1 METIPTRRDFLKAS
15 VAGALGATLVGRRG
29 LAAAPDLASRLA
41 VCSWSL
47 EPASAD
53 DLLKKLAAAGL
64 HRVQIALDA
73 VRTNAAGAWSDVAA
87 KSAAQGVTFVSGMMG
102 AIGEDYTTLE
112 SIRRTGGVVPDATWA
127 DNWKN
132 IQANVDLAGRLGL
145 KLVTFHAG
153 FLPHEETDP
162 SFAKLQDRVRRIADL
177 FQTRGIGLG
186 LETGQETA
194 DTLALFLRKLD
205 HRGVG
210 VNLDPANIL
219 LYDKGDPV
227 AAVRTLGPW
236 LKQCHLKDAVRTK
249 VPGTWGQE
257 VVLGTGQVDWKGFFR
272 ALAGAGFA
280 GNLCIEREAGTQR
293 VADIRAAREY
303 VERLSLQDESRG
315 PERARHEE
323 MMR

>member
-1 METIPTRRDFLKAS
+1 MKTDPTRRNFLKAS
-15 VAGALGATLVGRRG
+15 LAGALGVTLVGRRALG
-29 LAAAPDLASRLA
+29 AGPDLASRLA

-47 EPASAD
+47 KPASAD
-53 DLLKKLAAAGL
+53 DLLKKLASTGL
-64 HRVQIALDA
+64 LRAQVALDPI
-73 VRTNAAGAWSDVAA
+73 RKNAGGKWSDFAA
-87 KSAAQGVTFVSGMMG
+87 KSAAKGVTFVSGMMG
-102 AIGEDYTTLE
+102 TIGEDYKTLD
-112 SIRRTGGVVPDATWA
+112 SIRRTGGVVPDATWP
-127 DNWKN
+127 DNWKT
-132 IQANVDLAGRLGL
+132 IQADADLAVQLGL

-227 AAVRTLGPW
+227 AAVGTVGPW

-249 VPGTWGQE
+249 VPGTWGKE
-257 VVLGTGQVDWKGFFR
+257 VVLGTGQVDWKAFFK
-272 ALAGAGFA
+272 ALEGAGFA

-293 VADIRAAREY
+293 EADIRTAREY
-303 VERLSLQDESRG
+303 VERVSL
-315 PERARHEE
+315 
-323 MMR
+323 